1 MGAKCPAGQYWDS
14 LIKKCLHCNVM
25 CQQPLVITKCTKYCV
40 LANCKTLPGHYY
52 DGLLMKCVKC
62 GDVCGR
68 HPAECFLHCHAPVT
82 TKKLPVQV
90 TSQPRNASGVSV
102 QTALEDPSIL
112 LYALL
117 ALCMVLLVSSLC
129 LALVIFLRRRSE
141 TNADRA
147 VVKQGQGSAQRR
159 GQLGSNVKDLMAHAR
174 GATEPS
180 DESSPTET
188 CVCVHCYPDPITVVS
203 NNRAPSRAPMA
214 YDQQAVLHHA
224 LMQNRYPLW
233 TQNVSHTSA
242 LEVHDESM
250 VG

>member
-25 CQQPLVITKCTKYCV
+25 CQQPLVITKCTKYC
-40 LANCKTLPGHYY
+40 ANCKTLPGHYY

-68 HPAECFLHCHAPVT
+68 HPAECFLHCHGDHFEMAIVGHSFQNSSNYGIFGFIPVY
-82 TKKLPVQV
+82 
-90 TSQPRNASGVSV
+90 
-102 QTALEDPSIL
+102 PSIL

-159 GQLGSNVKDLMAHAR
+159 GQHDFILTDLMAHAR

-224 LMQNRYPLW
+224 LICSSASGLVCGLRYSYSRNCLW
-233 TQNVSHTSA
+233 
-242 LEVHDESM
+242 
-250 VG
+250 